1 MHVLVTGGAGFIGS
15 SLVRALLERGDQ
27 VRILDNF
34 STGSRTN
41 LDGVKHPGQLEVI
54 AGDIRDAAVLRE
66 SLRGIEIAFH
76 EAAIASVPQ
85 SLLDPVENDRVNA
98 GGTAELL
105 HLARQAGV
113 GRVVYAASAAVYG
126 DTAELPLRESMPPAP
141 LSPYGVS
148 KYAGELYLRAFHRSY
163 GMETVALRY
172 FNVFGPRQ
180 DPRSPYSG
188 VLSRFIAAYASGQT
202 PVIFGDGQQTR
213 DFVFVQDV
221 VQANLRAADAPADRV
236 AGGAFNV
243 GTGQATS
250 LLQMIAILRN
260 LFPGAPEPR
269 FEAER
274 AGDVRHSR
282 ADIRKISEALG
293 YRAEVS
299 LEEGLRQT
307 VEWFISTSAAANDA
321 AVPR

>member
-15 SLVRALLERGDQ
+15 SLVRALLARGDQ

-34 STGSRTN
+34 STGNRAN
-41 LDGVKHPGQLEVI
+41 LNGVEHAERLEI
-54 AGDIRDAAVLRE
+54 IEGDLRDATVLRE
-66 SLRGIEIAFH
+66 SLRGIEVVFH

-113 GRVVYAASAAVYG
+113 RRVVYAASAAVYG

-188 VLSRFIAAYASGQT
+188 VLSRFIDAYASGQA
-202 PVIFGDGQQTR
+202 PVIFGDGEQTR

-236 AGGAFNV
+236 AGEAFNV

-250 LLQMIAILRN
+250 LLQMIAILRT

-282 ADIRKISEALG
+282 ADIRKISEAMG
-293 YRAEVS
+293 YRPEIS
-299 LEEGLRQT
+299 LKEGLRQT
-307 VEWFISTSAAANDA
+307 VEWFASTSATANDA

>member
-34 STGSRTN
+34 STGNRANLEDVKNSR
-41 LDGVKHPGQLEVI
+41 QLEVI
-54 AGDIRDAAVLRE
+54 EGDLRDPAALRA
-66 SLRGIEIAFH
+66 SLEGIEAAFH

-113 GRVVYAASAAVYG
+113 RRVIYAASAAVYG
-126 DTAELPLRESMPPAP
+126 DTTELPLRESMPPAP

-188 VLSRFIAAYASGQT
+188 VLSRFIAAYASGQV
-202 PVIFGDGQQTR
+202 PVIFGDGEQTR

-221 VQANLRAADAPADRV
+221 VQANLLAADAPASQI
-236 AGGAFNV
+236 AGETFNV
-243 GTGQATS
+243 GTGEASS
-250 LLQMIAILRN
+250 LRQMIGILRT

-274 AGDVRHSR
+274 AGDVRFSR
-282 ADIRKISEALG
+282 SDIRKISEALG
-293 YRAEVS
+293 YQPSVPLA
-299 LEEGLRQT
+299 EGLRRT
-307 VEWFISTSAAANDA
+307 VEWFLRTSRLAGRDA
-321 AVPR
+321 